1 MIFNKMYYTT
11 KHVFGQIDV
20 ELEIVEML
28 RYNAN
33 KTTKKQ
39 RYNMDN
45 VDYTSIF
52 KLCTTVEL
60 DFVKTFE
67 CGQCFRWNP
76 DDSGAYCGV
85 AAGHVAR
92 VFSEGDYVYIQTHE
106 ASMSF
111 WHEYF
116 DLETYYDV
124 ARRSVEICDYMREC
138 AEYGAGIR
146 ILRQDKWEALCS
158 FIISQCNNIPRIKT
172 IVERLCSLFGERI
185 ETGWGSVYTFPEAS
199 RIALLTLEDLAP
211 LRSGYRAKYILS
223 AAKTIASG
231 ELDLEATALLS
242 GNDARRELKRLQ
254 GVGDKVAN
262 CAVLF
267 GLHCMDAFPVDTW
280 IKKALSTY
288 FEPDFDP
295 ACLGEY
301 AGLAQQYMFYHARE
315 KKISSDGL
323 VSIT

>member
-1 MIFNKMYYTT
+1 MP
-11 KHVFGQIDV
+11 
-20 ELEIVEML
+20 LEIVEIL
-28 RYNAN
+28 SYNTD

-39 RYNMDN
+39 RLNMDN
-45 VDYTSIF
+45 VDYRSIF
-52 KLCTTVEL
+52 KLCTAQEM
-60 DFVKTFE
+60 DPVKTFD
-67 CGQCFRWNP
+67 CGQCFRWNV
-76 DDSGAYCGV
+76 DESGAYCGV
-85 AAGHVAR
+85 AAGHAAR
-92 VFSEGDYVYIQTHE
+92 VFTEGEYVYIQTRE
-106 ASMSF
+106 QSLDF

-116 DLETYYDV
+116 DLDTDYDA
-124 ARRSVEICDYMREC
+124 ARKSVEICDYLIEC
-138 AEYGAGIR
+138 AEYGSGIR

-185 ETGWGSVYTFPEAS
+185 DTGWCTFYSFPEAT
-199 RIALLTLEDLAP
+199 RIAELTLEELAP

-223 AAKTIASG
+223 AAKDVTSRAI
-231 ELDLEATALLS
+231 DLEATALMS
-242 GNDARRELKRLQ
+242 GNDARLELKKLE

-315 KKISSDGL
+315 NKISTKEPM
-323 VSIT
+323 VSLK

>member
-1 MIFNKMYYTT
+1 
-11 KHVFGQIDV
+11 
-20 ELEIVEML
+20 
-28 RYNAN
+28 
-33 KTTKKQ
+33 
-39 RYNMDN
+39 MDN
-45 VDYTSIF
+45 VDYRSIF
-52 KLCTTVEL
+52 KLCTAQEM
-60 DFVKTFE
+60 DPVKTFD
-67 CGQCFRWNP
+67 CGQCFRWNV
-76 DDSGAYCGV
+76 DESGAYCGV
-85 AAGHVAR
+85 AAGHAAR
-92 VFSEGDYVYIQTHE
+92 VFTEGEYVYIQTRE
-106 ASMSF
+106 QSLDF

-116 DLETYYDV
+116 DLDTDYDA
-124 ARRSVEICDYMREC
+124 ARKSVEICDYLIEC
-138 AEYGAGIR
+138 AEYGSGIR

-185 ETGWGSVYTFPEAS
+185 DTGWCTFYSFPEAT
-199 RIALLTLEDLAP
+199 RIAELTLEELAP

-223 AAKTIASG
+223 AAKDVTSRAI
-231 ELDLEATALLS
+231 DLEATALMS
-242 GNDARRELKRLQ
+242 GNDARLELKKLE

-315 KKISSDGL
+315 NKISTKEPM
-323 VSIT
+323 VSLK